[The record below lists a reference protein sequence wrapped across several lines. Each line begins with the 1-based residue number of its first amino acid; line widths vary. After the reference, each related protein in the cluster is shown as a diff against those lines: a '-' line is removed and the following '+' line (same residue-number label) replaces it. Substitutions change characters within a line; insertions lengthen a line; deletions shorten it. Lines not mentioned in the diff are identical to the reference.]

1 MTQVSPRII
10 YNKDYV
16 LCIKGVIRIDTR
28 IIFLIKIYIKTIDTD
43 ISMMTVS
50 CRDVGV
56 DCDYV
61 AKGET
66 EEEIMRDAGEH
77 AVRDHGYNKE
87 EHDSTDEG
95 QNQVT

>member
-1 MTQVSPRII
+1 
-10 YNKDYV
+10 
-16 LCIKGVIRIDTR
+16 
-28 IIFLIKIYIKTIDTD
+28 
-43 ISMMTVS
+43 MMTVS

-77 AVRDHGYNKE
+77 AVRDHGYKE
-87 EHDSTDEG
+87 DEIMTP
-95 QNQVT
+95 QMKDKIRSHIRRT